1 MANGEAEL
9 EYPPKPDDF
18 APKTDGGLDPLAPA
32 VANGEGPAEAKG
44 DAPPEANGLD
54 LPADAK
60 GDALANAEKLAWV
73 FLTGG
78 GAACAMAAPF
88 SA

>member
-1 MANGEAEL
+1 LANGEAEL

-32 VANGEGPAEAKG
+32 VANGEA
-44 DAPPEANGLD
+44 
-54 LPADAK
+54 PADAK

-78 GAACAMAAPF
+78 GAACAVAAPF